1 MGVVLASGCVG
12 LHSGDRPNWSTAVS
26 RWRQG
31 VSLTRGSEAKV
42 VARTLRPRET
52 RNRGPDS
59 ARIFGPETLPD
70 AEPPPTS
77 EKHPPTV
84 RPPRSAP
91 RHNLHSC
98 RHLRRSRHPESTVR
112 PPRSAPRHNPLS
124 CRHLRRSRISAGAE
138 EPRAPINPERP
149 RPRSQSLARSR
160 SRHRL
165 LRLPASVRP
174 GPNGWGS
181 LREHFSLREGAKV
194 VNETSR
200 CRLLS
205 RRLRAI
211 RYSPVF
217 RPLRGGLGRFFWYS
231 ASPSDTSFSAS
242 SRRRRRPPGR
252 PRWRVLRRC
261 RRTARASGARPGSRS
276 MAPPASSRTAAGPG
290 PRRRRRGACGSLRP
304 LKPPVVL

>member
-1 MGVVLASGCVG
+1 MAAGV
-12 LHSGDRPNWSTAVS
+12 P
-26 RWRQG
+26 
-31 VSLTRGSEAKV
+31 LTRGSEAKV
-42 VARTLRPRET
+42 AARTLRPGEA

-138 EPRAPINPERP
+138 EPRAPRNPERP

-165 LRLPASVRP
+165 LGLPASVRP

-194 VNETSR
+194 VNGTSR
-200 CRLLS
+200 CRLLG

-211 RYSPVF
+211 RHSPVF
-217 RPLRGGLGRFFWYS
+217 RPLRAVSGVSFGTPQVPATPLSVHRLAAVAVLPGR
-231 ASPSDTSFSAS
+231 A
-242 SRRRRRPPGR
+242 PGR
-252 PRWRVLRRC
+252 PRRRVLRRC
-261 RRTARASGARPGSRS
+261 RRTARASGARPRSRS
-276 MAPPASSRTAAGPG
+276 MTPLLQVVPPPDRALVAGDEGPVAPSGR
-290 PRRRRRGACGSLRP
+290 
-304 LKPPVVL
+304 

>member
-1 MGVVLASGCVG
+1 MAAGV
-12 LHSGDRPNWSTAVS
+12 P
-26 RWRQG
+26 
-31 VSLTRGSEAKV
+31 LTRGSEAKV
-42 VARTLRPRET
+42 AARTLRPGEA

-138 EPRAPINPERP
+138 EPRAPRNPERP

-165 LRLPASVRP
+165 LGLPASVRP

-181 LREHFSLREGAKV
+181 LREHFSLREAAKV
-194 VNETSR
+194 VNGTSR
-200 CRLLS
+200 CRLLG

-242 SRRRRRPPGR
+242 SRRRRRAP
-252 PRWRVLRRC
+252 WSC
-261 RRTARASGARPGSRS
+261 SWSASSASASTMPTYCSSVGGETSVEIDDPS
-276 MAPPASSRTAAGPG
+276 ASSRTAAGPG